1 MFGAYT
7 LCIIIIEA
15 SERSL
20 LVLTFF
26 RQVWEQIALT
36 IKVFT
41 KRQGVEQL
49 KLLEEILNHNQQF
62 VEEKKYEEF
71 ETTKFPNKKMV
82 ILTCMDTRL
91 VELLPKALNVRNG
104 DVKIIK
110 NAGALVTHPFG
121 SIMRSIL
128 IAVYQL
134 QAKEV
139 FVIGHR
145 DCGMSGMKADAVVS
159 SMKERGITDD
169 ALDTMTYSGI
179 AADDW
184 LRGFENVEDSVSHS
198 VHMVKKHPLMP
209 ADVPVH
215 GLVIHPG
222 TGKLDLV
229 VDGYE
234 G

>member
-1 MFGAYT
+1 MFGAPT

-26 RQVWEQIALT
+26 RQVWERIALT

-139 FVIGHR
+139 FVIGHH

-229 VDGYE
+229 MDGYE